1 MSYLYDPIEDIEKL
15 KELPQFNVGLNELD
29 AVLKYFIFTY
39 DINTELKRT
48 HADFAKRKKEA
59 IRLSGF
65 KTTRSGGMTEYTQEI
80 LLGKNKV
87 ANKLLMDYLKLFG
100 NPWLLKYYSLWNLME
115 AELLESQN
123 LSDKNPKERETI
135 RKNIKDLTDE
145 ISECESHI
153 FGGKDTEALRN
164 ELFSTMEA
172 DKAIRLRPEYMA
184 VDLEEKKANIGKN
197 PFYSEIE

>member
-1 MSYLYDPIEDIEKL
+1 MAYLYDPVEDIEKL
-15 KELPQFNVGLNELD
+15 KELPQFKVQLD
-29 AVLKYFIFTY
+29 QLDEILRYFIFTY
-39 DINTELKRT
+39 DTGSDLRRT

-65 KTTRSGGMTEYTQEI
+65 KTTRNGGMTEYVQEI
-80 LLGKNKV
+80 ILGKNKI
-87 ANKLLMDYLKLFG
+87 ANKLLMEYLKLFG
-100 NPWLLKYYSLWNLME
+100 NPWLLKYYSLWSLME
-115 AELLESQN
+115 AELLESQD
-123 LSDKNPKERETI
+123 LSEKNAKERETI

-153 FGGKDTEALRN
+153 FGGKDAEALRN

-197 PFYSEIE
+197 PFYPEIE